1 MRRSRISLWTSCS
14 RPSGLCLGRSW
25 SGFPGSLLGGLRPL
39 GGLLANLVLLACH
52 SLLVGRPLRKKLL
65 WIAPLIVSRFR
76 SLSEGGHRRGPQ
88 HVMPATAALLSDAP
102 APRAAMLSSAARTS
116 KSPSSSRRVL
126 SMYRLSSLWSRG
138 PIPTATRCC
147 LPRHPLQSTAVF
159 IARSPTIRLR
169 ILQQSPS
176 FPGFHCSCSCR
187 RIPFCPGNRKPAHLA
202 RPHVFKQCAAAEITV
217 HAAGDE
223 IVECRRRAAIGHLSG
238 RPHHSSLLAFGK
250 TVLYRRRESS
260 VREGARTRSAAD
272 AARPCR
278 RGDRVN
284 RSNPMHLVC
293 VAVHESAMASTSR
306 PIAF

>member
-1 MRRSRISLWTSCS
+1 MGRSRISLWTSCS

-147 LPRHPLQSTAVF
+147 LPRHSQPQSLSLAHLRSDCGFCSSLPRFQVF
-159 IARSPTIRLR
+159 IV
-169 ILQQSPS
+169 
-176 FPGFHCSCSCR
+176 
-187 RIPFCPGNRKPAHLA
+187 
-202 RPHVFKQCAAAEITV
+202 HVR
-217 HAAGDE
+217 AAGSLFAPVTASPRTWPD
-223 IVECRRRAAIGHLSG
+223 RMF
-238 RPHHSSLLAFGK
+238 SS
-250 TVLYRRRESS
+250 
-260 VREGARTRSAAD
+260 SA
-272 AARPCR
+272 PL
-278 RGDRVN
+278 
-284 RSNPMHLVC
+284 PK
-293 VAVHESAMASTSR
+293 
-306 PIAF
+306 